1 MCQSKTFSNL
11 KHGKTIELLFLHAIM
26 GLKSKIA
33 NKILNSKLSSANREK
48 KVFNLDSAQSV
59 GILWENDQRDAFV
72 KVENELYLSGIKT
85 SGLCYFPL
93 RKAVITEEIHGFS
106 RKQTS
111 WCLEIPKTK
120 LAEDFIHRK
129 FDILIDLTGQK
140 SFPIIYITALSEAT
154 FKIGSTSSSA
164 NYFDLNIEFQV
175 QPEADQLAT
184 QILYYLKR
192 INKTTIE

>member
-1 MCQSKTFSNL
+1 
-11 KHGKTIELLFLHAIM
+11 M

-33 NKILNSKLSSANREK
+33 NRILNSKLSSSNREK

-59 GILWENDQRDAFV
+59 GILWENDQREAFV
-72 KVENELYLSGIKT
+72 KVENELYLAGIKT
-85 SGLCYFPL
+85 SGLCYFPQ
-93 RKAVITEEIHGFS
+93 RKAVIPEEINGFS
-106 RKQTS
+106 KKQTS
-111 WCLEIPKTK
+111 WCFEIPKTK
-120 LAEDFIHRK
+120 LAEDFIHQK

-140 SFPIIYITALSEAT
+140 SFPMVYITALSEAA
-154 FKIGSTSSSA
+154 FKIGYSSNSV

-175 QPEADQLAT
+175 QPDADQLAT